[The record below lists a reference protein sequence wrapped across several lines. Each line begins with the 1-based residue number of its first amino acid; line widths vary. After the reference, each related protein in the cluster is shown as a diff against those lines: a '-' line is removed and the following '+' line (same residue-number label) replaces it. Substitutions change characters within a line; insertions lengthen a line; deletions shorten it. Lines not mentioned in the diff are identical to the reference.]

1 MKTELP
7 KLKSKLTPKTTGMKI
22 LNLSIKSVY
31 FDQIRRGTKKEE
43 YRKYNDYYIER
54 CTYEEDGRR
63 YLVPFD
69 ALVLYQ
75 GKRAMTVSLKDITCD
90 GKHFVF
96 HLGEILYPKNGS

>member
-1 MKTELP
+1 MTRSGE
-7 KLKSKLTPKTTGMKI
+7 G
-22 LNLSIKSVY
+22 
-31 FDQIRRGTKKEE
+31 RKKEE

-96 HLGEILYPKNGS
+96 HLGEYVNRRTAHKTARVAFSANGRYK